1 MLCNMPFEI
10 KAGLL
15 GDDARLIRGT
25 LQPAVFPLGGC
36 GCFCTSSTTLAESA
50 SVALLYSFSK
60 RVLSSQAKPCF
71 KGVLLLDRKVV
82 FVAGHIPILS
92 CFELLAA
99 SRFRRQSGHQMP
111 LRLRVE
117 NCAPQGQLTCR
128 GAT

>member
-71 KGVLLLDRKVV
+71 KGVLLLIERSSSLPAIFRFSRVLS
-82 FVAGHIPILS
+82 FWPQAAFAGS
-92 CFELLAA
+92 
-99 SRFRRQSGHQMP
+99 
-111 LRLRVE
+111 
-117 NCAPQGQLTCR
+117 QGTRCHY
-128 GAT
+128 G